1 MRPGSRRR
9 QSGFTLIEMLVT
21 LVLVG
26 FGLALAA
33 QLLMET
39 SQMMVDAA
47 GEQTET
53 ALPLARARLRADIQA
68 CQTAQVVPGPGGRI
82 AELWLLGRP
91 AGPMRYRKVGRD
103 LVREIASSGGAW
115 DRQTPVLRNV
125 RSWDVLPLPGGMVVI
140 EIHLLRRTI
149 RRSPLP
155 TVPGTRGPLEEERVE
170 TLVVSPRGGG
180 LGLGW

>member
-1 MRPGSRRR
+1 VRPRAGSR

-26 FGLALAA
+26 LGLALAA

-47 GEQTET
+47 AEQTET
-53 ALPLARARLRADIQA
+53 SLPLARARLRTDLQS
-68 CQTAQVVPGPGGRI
+68 CQTAQVVPGPSGRI
-82 AELWLLGRP
+82 AELWLLGRA

-103 LVREIASSGGAW
+103 LVREVASADGDW
-115 DRQTPVLRNV
+115 DQPTPVLRNV
-125 RSWDVLPLPGGMVVI
+125 QSWDALPMPGGLVML

-170 TLVVSPRGGG
+170 TLVVAPRGGG

>member
-1 MRPGSRRR
+1 MKRAE
-9 QSGFTLIEMLVT
+9 SGFTLIELLVT
-21 LVLVG
+21 LVLVSL
-26 FGLALAA
+26 GLALAA

-39 SQMMVDAA
+39 SQMMADSAA
-47 GEQTET
+47 EQTET

-68 CQTAQVVPGPGGRI
+68 CQNAQVLPGSDGRI
-82 AELWLLGRP
+82 AELWLLGHP
-91 AGPMRYRKVGRD
+91 AGPMRYRKMGRD
-103 LVREIASSGGAW
+103 LVREVASAGGHW
-115 DRQTPVLRNV
+115 NRPIPVLRNV
-125 RSWDVLPLPGGMVVI
+125 RSWDVLPMPGGLTAI

-155 TVPGTRGPLEEERVE
+155 TVPGTRGPLEEEHVE

>member
-1 MRPGSRRR
+1 VRPGSGKR

-47 GEQTET
+47 AEQTET

-68 CQTAQVVPGPGGRI
+68 CQTAQVVPGSSGQI

-91 AGPMRYRKVGRD
+91 AGPLRYRKVGRD
-103 LVREIASSGGAW
+103 LVREAASAGGAW

-125 RSWDVLPLPGGMVVI
+125 RSWSVLPMPGGLVAI

>member
-1 MRPGSRRR
+1 VRGQR
-9 QSGFTLIEMLVT
+9 GFTVLEMLVT

-39 SQMMVDAA
+39 SQMMVDSAA
-47 GEQTET
+47 EQVET

-68 CQTAQVVPGPGGRI
+68 SQTAQVVPGPSGGV
-82 AELWLLGRP
+82 AELWLLGNS
-91 AGPMRYRKVGRD
+91 AGPMRYRKIGQE
-103 LVREIASSGGAW
+103 LVREVASAAGAW
-115 DRQTPVLRNV
+115 DRQTIVLRKV
-125 RSWDVLPLPGGMVVI
+125 RSWSVLPSPGGLVRI
-140 EIHLLRRTI
+140 EIHLLRRTV

-155 TVPGTRGPLEEERVE
+155 NAPGTRGPTEEERVE
-170 TLVVSPRGGG
+170 TLAAAPRAGG

>member
-1 MRPGSRRR
+1 VNR
-9 QSGFTLIEMLVT
+9 QRGFTLIEMLVT

-26 FGLALAA
+26 LGLALAA

-47 GEQTET
+47 AEQTET
-53 ALPLARARLRADIQA
+53 ALPLARARLRADLQA
-68 CQTAQVVPGPGGRI
+68 CQSLQIVPGLSGQI

-91 AGPMRYRKVGRD
+91 GGPMRYRKVGHD
-103 LVREIASSGGAW
+103 LVREEASAGGSW
-115 DRQTPVLRNV
+115 GRPTPVLRNIL
-125 RSWDVLPLPGGMVVI
+125 SWDVLPTPDGMTAI
-140 EIHLLRRTI
+140 QIHLLRRTI

-155 TVPGTRGPLEEERVE
+155 TVPGTRGPLEEERIE
-170 TLVVSPRGGG
+170 TLVTLPRGGG